1 MLTTFCAS
9 TRLMKNCRIGRCSL
23 ICQVLCRIDDIRYV
37 SRKNY
42 VIISLFRNLHR
53 FKLDL
58 ISSKRGQFCQSGI
71 SSECLSELVFIQV
84 NWQHDGVPFIDI
96 LIERFLVEMEN
107 HIVISLCTVKKI
119 VQIIL
124 VFIQYQVARGGR
136 TRIEETE
143 IIKYSPLTIFSNIFI
158 FSNRTYTNT
167 EADVTATFWNLH
179 EDTIEVLMAAI
190 EFLTSIIHVL
200 FANMQIVL
208 FCLRHV
214 CRLHNN
220 GFAEGTIY
228 YIFIIC
234 SPFFWVFQKNSK

>member
-1 MLTTFCAS
+1 MLHTFRS
-9 TRLMKNCRIGRCSL
+9 TNLMKGCRIGRCSL

-37 SRKNY
+37 RRKNY
-42 VIISLFRNLHR
+42 VIIFLFCNLHR
-53 FKLDL
+53 CKLNL
-58 ISSKRGQFCQSGI
+58 ISSELGQFCQSGI
-71 SSECLSELVFIQV
+71 GTESLGELVFIQV
-84 NWQHDGVPFIDI
+84 NWQNDGVPFIDI

-124 VFIQYQVARGGR
+124 VFIQYQVARGVR
-136 TRIEETE
+136 TCIEKTE
-143 IIKYSPLTIFSNIFI
+143 IIKYCPFTIFSNLII
-158 FSNRTYTNT
+158 NRTYTYT
-167 EADVTATFWNLH
+167 EADVAAIFWNLH

-200 FANMQIVL
+200 LADMQIVP

-214 CRLHNN
+214 CSLHDN

-228 YIFIIC
+228 NFFIIC